1 MTTERAAR
9 VARALAW
16 SRSSKGRTLIMR
28 SLIGFWALALLGI
41 IGALSTLAILGPPR
55 QSPIAAAVASSGA
68 KLNGATDTTP
78 HAAPHQTAAAS
89 PAAKPAH
96 AAPHQA
102 PVHAHDD
109 TTPEPARVANVL
121 PSVAP
126 VQPKMPET
134 MRPPGSIAPP
144 DPLLLEASQLYSGGR
159 LPRLGPERR
168 TALQTYAAAFD
179 ASDTRPRAAIL
190 LSGIGLNEVDSLAA
204 IESLPPMVSL
214 AISPYAARPDRVLD
228 TARDRGHEFLVSIP
242 MEPQGFPL
250 NDPGNRALLTGA
262 TLATNSQRLE
272 WALTRITGYVGAT
285 GALGDLRG
293 ERFAASPDQMEPV
306 LDTLADRGLLYVDPR
321 PNVTRLA
328 GAPTQRGT
336 IRAVDLVL
344 DDPPGRIEIDG
355 KLALLESIAKDRGS
369 ALALAGRP
377 SPILIDRINA
387 WVASLPARRLALAP
401 VSMVV
406 QMPLAPTAISVRT
419 NLLR

>member
-1 MTTERAAR
+1 MTTEGATE
-9 VARALAW
+9 VAGALAW
-16 SRSSKGRTLIMR
+16 SRSRKVRSLIMR
-28 SLIGFWALALLGI
+28 ALIGFWGLFLLGTIATLSVLALLG
-41 IGALSTLAILGPPR
+41 PPR
-55 QSPIAAAVASSGA
+55 PPPAPIAALPLPATVKPAGPGAVA
-68 KLNGATDTTP
+68 
-78 HAAPHQTAAAS
+78 
-89 PAAKPAH
+89 AAKP
-96 AAPHQA
+96 
-102 PVHAHDD
+102 
-109 TTPEPARVANVL
+109 PEPLAARPPEPPRSEPAPEPVRMASVL
-121 PSVAP
+121 PPVAP
-126 VQPKMPET
+126 VQPRTPET
-134 MRPPGSIAPP
+134 PRPPGAIAPP
-144 DPLLLEASQLYSGGR
+144 DPLLLEASQLYAGGR

-168 TALQTYAAAFD
+168 TSIQTYAAGFN
-179 ASDTRPRAAIL
+179 ASDPRPRAAIL
-190 LSGIGLNEVDSLAA
+190 VSGIGLNEQDSLTA
-204 IESLPPMVSL
+204 IDLLPPMVSL
-214 AISPYAARPDRVLD
+214 AISPYAPRPDRVLD
-228 TARDRGHEFLVSIP
+228 AARERGHEYLISIP

-344 DDPPGRIEIDG
+344 DDPPGRIDIDG
-355 KLALLESIAKDRGS
+355 KLAQLEAIAKDRGS

-387 WVASLPARRLALAP
+387 WVATLPARRLALAP
-401 VSMVV
+401 VSVVV
-406 QMPLAPTAISVRT
+406 QMPLAPTAVSVRT